1 MLKILK
7 KKTSEKVGFKIKDLS
22 SCIQLSN
29 IILENIDEF
38 VSYNTLRRLYK
49 IVKGTDLP
57 SKKTLD
63 ILSRFNGYHN
73 YQHFIK
79 TYKFENK
86 WKLQNDVYE
95 IQNSNDINLLVT
107 FLKKVLK
114 SKENHVSIVIQIL
127 RELLLQKKYN
137 QLYKVLGIKELK
149 IEKLTYDEV
158 THIGNGI
165 GLLLRKINLE
175 EDVITTLLNIKNYQ
189 DLVFTMFVDY
199 ANLNTYYFKHIKL
212 FKTLKLK
219 DYLVVFSLCI
229 ENLHS
234 YLNLKQIPHLN
245 IKIKEPYH
253 PILKSRII
261 AQKLFLKNKKEV
273 KLLEKYYEK
282 QNISK
287 LPIEY
292 FYEII
297 ITAMITKNSE
307 VMEWTINKVE
317 DNTEENYIFHIRH
330 IQHYFIMKSLY
341 FAIKKEKKK
350 FQENMKLFSI
360 EAGSTSYKE
369 MLEMF
374 IIIAKYQFANASA
387 SRKLKHEYLQITKK
401 LSYPLFDENYLILNA
416 NP

>member
-29 IILENIDEF
+29 IILENNDEF

-49 IVKGTDLP
+49 IVKGTDLT

-95 IQNSNDINLLVT
+95 IQNSNDLNLLLN
-107 FLKKVLK
+107 FLNKVLK

-127 RELLLQKKYN
+127 RELLVQKKYN
-137 QLYKVLGIKELK
+137 QLYKVLAIKELK

-189 DLVFTMFVDY
+189 DLVLTMFVDY

-219 DYLVVFSLCI
+219 DYLMAFSLCI

-273 KLLEKYYEK
+273 KLLEKYYEN

-297 ITAMITKNSE
+297 INAMITKNSV
-307 VMEWTINKVE
+307 VMEWIINKVE
-317 DNTEENYIFHIRH
+317 GNTEENYIFHIRH

-341 FAIKKEKKK
+341 FAIKKERKK
-350 FQENMKLFSI
+350 FQENMKLFSV

-374 IIIAKYQFANASA
+374 IIIAKHQFANASV

-401 LSYPLFDENYLILNA
+401 LSYPLFDENYLSLNA
-416 NP
+416 IP

>member
-29 IILENIDEF
+29 IILENNDEF

-49 IVKGTDLP
+49 IVKGTDLS

-137 QLYKVLGIKELK
+137 QLYKVLAIKELK

-219 DYLVVFSLCI
+219 DYLMAFSLCI

-273 KLLEKYYEK
+273 KLLEKYYEN

-297 ITAMITKNSE
+297 INAMITKNSV
-307 VMEWTINKVE
+307 VMEWIINKVE
-317 DNTEENYIFHIRH
+317 GNTEENYIFHIRH

-341 FAIKKEKKK
+341 FAIKKERKK
-350 FQENMKLFSI
+350 FQENMKLFSV

-374 IIIAKYQFANASA
+374 IIIAKHQFANASA

-401 LSYPLFDENYLILNA
+401 LSYPLFDENYLSLNA
-416 NP
+416 IP

>member
-1 MLKILK
+1 MLNILK

-29 IILENIDEF
+29 IILENNDEF

-57 SKKTLD
+57 SKKTLN

-95 IQNSNDINLLVT
+95 IQNINDVDLLLN
-107 FLKKVLK
+107 FLKKILK
-114 SKENHVSIVIQIL
+114 SKENHISIVIQIL

-137 QLYKVLGIKELK
+137 QLYKALAINELK
-149 IEKLTYDEV
+149 IENLTYDEV
-158 THIGNGI
+158 AHIGNGV
-165 GLLLRKINLE
+165 GLLLRKIKLE
-175 EDVITTLLNIKNYQ
+175 NDVIKTLINIKNYQ

-199 ANLNTYYFKHIKL
+199 ANLNNYYFHHIQL
-212 FKTLKLK
+212 FKTIKSK
-219 DYLVVFSLCI
+219 DYLVAFALCI
-229 ENLHS
+229 ENLHN
-234 YLNLKQIPHLN
+234 YLNLKEITNLN
-245 IKIKEPYH
+245 IRIKEHFH

-261 AQKLFLKNKKEV
+261 AQKIFYKNKNITKI
-273 KLLEKYYEK
+273 LDNYFEK

-292 FYEII
+292 FYELI
-297 ITAMITKNSE
+297 ITSMITKNSE
-307 VMEWTINKVE
+307 VMNWIINNIE
-317 DNTEENYIFHIRH
+317 GNTEENYIFHIRH

-341 FAIKKEKKK
+341 FAITKDKVK
-350 FQENMKLFSI
+350 FTESMKLFSI
-360 EAGSTSYKE
+360 ETVSTSYKE
-369 MLEMF
+369 ILEIF
-374 IIIAKYQFANASA
+374 IIMAKNRFANKNEKE
-387 SRKLKHEYLQITKK
+387 KLKNEYLEKTKK
-401 LSYPLFDENYLILNA
+401 LSYPLFDENYLSF
-416 NP
+416 